1 MKWDGG
7 NVRLELIMDN
17 PHDRRVEG
25 HADPQEGEPV
35 AQVLQVLAEIFDG
48 LGVAAEHHLVRGI
61 DVANMD
67 VLPAMEHLPQQIHG
81 GVRGRHRAG
90 VQVSGG
96 GLVHAEGPLIHNSK
110 PVLHGIDTR
119 QAQGGQFAQ
128 TVAGHSH
135 RVNTKGDEVSSH
147 GVFQGEHGRLLPP
160 GLLKVL
166 LSIVEQ

>member
-1 MKWDGG
+1 MEWNGG

-25 HADPQEGEPV
+25 HADPQEGEAI

-48 LGVAAEHHLVRGI
+48 LGVAAEHHLVWGI

-67 VLPAMEHLPQQIHG
+67 ILPAKQHLPQQIHG
-81 GVRGRHRAG
+81 GVRGCHGAG

-110 PVLHGIDTR
+110 PVLRGIDAG
-119 QAQGGQFAQ
+119 QAQRGQLAQ
-128 TVAGHSH
+128 TVAGHS
-135 RVNTKGDEVSSH
+135 RRMDTKRDEVSSH
-147 GVFQGEHGRLLPP
+147 GVFQGEQGRLLPP

-166 LSIVEQ
+166 LPILE